1 MIYQEQ
7 DLVTVAKRENNTKR
21 NYLIVNRRQGKHIPV
36 CPKEALEMFSALADI
51 VRQAYRNERLLIIG
65 FAETATAI
73 GAAVAVELG
82 QYYIQTTREN
92 VEGVDDYVYF
102 TEAHSHATEQK
113 VVRADVE
120 SVVCGRKNTY
130 GGQTDGT
137 IVTMEEP
144 LKPIDRIVFI
154 EDEVTTGNTILS
166 AIEKIEELEAI
177 KAIEKVNGSKL
188 CFSVASILN
197 GMDSAAEAIF
207 QKRQIPLHYLVK
219 IDHAKYPQLAENYR
233 GDGNYMN
240 CSNDESESRVKL
252 EDSEINQF
260 GEINRINKINQINK
274 NNFGANKLN
283 NVYYLKNNTNSI
295 CFNSACSDINYINNK
310 CYYIDGFDN
319 RCFIKEFTV
328 EGCRNARRIQDAKV
342 YQNACEQLCQK
353 ICAQIELPDQIL
365 VLGTEEFMYPA
376 LLLAAKLEEQGKS
389 VRFHA
394 TTRSPIAVSTESEY
408 PLHARYELASIYDN
422 QRRTF
427 VYNLAAYN
435 AVIIISDA
443 PITSAEGKN
452 SIYKALAHSGN
463 QNIILVQWKE

>member
-1 MIYQEQ
+1 MKELQRKQTESVKYTEQE
-7 DLVTVAKRENNTKR
+7 LAAVAKRENNKKR
-21 NYLIVNRRQGKHIPV
+21 TWLVVNRLQGKHVPV
-36 CPKEALEMFSALADI
+36 SPGKALRMFDSLADLLLEEY
-51 VRQAYRNERLLIIG
+51 QGERLLLIG
-65 FAETATAI
+65 FAETATAV
-73 GAAVAVELG
+73 GAAVAEKLG
-82 QYYIQTTREN
+82 ALYIQTTREQIRD
-92 VEGVDDYVYF
+92 VEYF
-102 TEAHSHATEQK
+102 YFSEQHSHATEQK
-113 VVRADVE
+113 LVKDDLDPIIGKVSRVVF
-120 SVVCGRKNTY
+120 
-130 GGQTDGT
+130 
-137 IVTMEEP
+137 
-144 LKPIDRIVFI
+144 L
-154 EDEVTTGNTILS
+154 EDEVTTGNTILNIVRLIRS
-166 AIEKIEELEAI
+166 HYGEQIR
-177 KAIEKVNGSKL
+177 
-188 CFSVASILN
+188 FSVASILN

-260 GEINRINKINQINK
+260 GEINGINKINQINK

-353 ICAQIELPDQIL
+353 ICAQIEPPDQIL

-463 QNIILVQWKE
+463 QNITLVQWKE